1 MTTFRLLPAG
11 AAGLLLLAFGPGL
24 PLVFPVLLLA
34 VLLVLGELWLRALA
48 AETMP
53 ALARLGLAT
62 AAGLVSLPFTAIA
75 LHAAG
80 VRIEAWSITAGL
92 GVMLLVV
99 TVVVLVRERTGTVAD
114 DPRLARTALA
124 IAVPGVLTLV
134 VGIAAVQLYARMPH
148 PPEPGYTSLALNGW
162 AGDITGPV
170 RIPAGGLMLP
180 LRVSSAGSPAA
191 VEPLRV
197 RVGER
202 LVSARPL
209 RISANTTRALEVF
222 VPSPPPD
229 GCLHRI
235 EVSLGATST
244 VLYGRGAGAGHNS
257 AAGRVA
263 GAGPGAKAGSG
274 TAVARGTKAG
284 SGTAVTR
291 GTTVRSGVAG
301 GRGAVSGR
309 GVGGRGVGAC

>member
-1 MTTFRLLPAG
+1 MTTFRLLAAG
-11 AAGLLLLAFGPGL
+11 SAGLLLLAFGSGL
-24 PLVFPVLLLA
+24 PVVFPLVLLA

-80 VRIEAWSITAGL
+80 VRIRAESITAGL
-92 GVMLLVV
+92 AVMLLVV
-99 TVVVLVRERTGTVAD
+99 TVVVLIRERTGKVAD

-124 IAVPGVLTLV
+124 VAIPGVLTLI
-134 VGIAAVQLYARMPH
+134 VGVAAVQMYARMPH

-162 AGDITGPV
+162 AGDVTGPV

-180 LRVSSAGSPAA
+180 LRVSSAGSPPA
-191 VEPLRV
+191 VAPLRV

-209 RISANTTRALEVF
+209 RIAADTTRAVEVF
-222 VPSPPPD
+222 VPPPPAD
-229 GCLHRI
+229 GCLHRV

-244 VLYGRGAGAGHNS
+244 VLYA
-257 AAGRVA
+257 
-263 GAGPGAKAGSG
+263 
-274 TAVARGTKAG
+274 
-284 SGTAVTR
+284 
-291 GTTVRSGVAG
+291 
-301 GRGAVSGR
+301 RGAVSGR
-309 GVGGRGVGAC
+309 GAGGAC